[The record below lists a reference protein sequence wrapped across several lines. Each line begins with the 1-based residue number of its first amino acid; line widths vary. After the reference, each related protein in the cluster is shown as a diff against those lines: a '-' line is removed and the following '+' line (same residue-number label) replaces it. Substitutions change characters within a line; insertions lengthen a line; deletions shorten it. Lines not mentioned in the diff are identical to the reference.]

1 MSTPIEVPTMK
12 ALVIGAGFG
21 GIAAALRLRAK
32 GYEVSLIDRCAG
44 LGGRAQVF
52 ERGGFRHDA
61 GPTVITAPFLFEELF
76 ALFGERFEDHV
87 HLVPLTPWYRF
98 HFSDNTQFDYG
109 GTLDETLAEIARIE
123 PGDCAGYRSLL
134 VQSEKIFNVGFLQ
147 LSAVPFHRFSA
158 MLKQIPA
165 LLRLRSHDTVWQLV
179 CRHLKNPKL
188 RQAFSIQPLL
198 VGGNPFD
205 TTSIYGLIHYLERAH
220 GVHFA
225 MGGTAAITAAL
236 SGLMTRH
243 GIDVRLNTTVRRID
257 VDDGVASGVTL
268 VDGSSIAADVIV
280 SNADPAHLYGS
291 MIRPEDQAASAR
303 LKLATA
309 EFSMGLFVLYFGT
322 TRQYPDVAHHTI
334 WLGERY
340 RELLAD
346 IFHDKVLSK
355 DFSLY
360 LHRPTATDPSFAPA
374 GCDSFYVLCPV
385 PNLKGAIDWAIE
397 GPRLQAR
404 IVAALDQTILPGL
417 GGCITSDFCMTPEDF
432 RSDYLSA
439 HGAGFSVA
447 PLFRQSAWFRFH
459 NRAEGIRNLYLV
471 GAGTHPGAGLPG
483 VLCSAKVLDAL
494 VPSAHAAAQLSAGR
508 SATPALQSA
517 DLVLSRKG
525 KSFHWARRWMSSS
538 RAARA
543 TRLYGFCRYVD
554 DIADEGCAGQDP
566 RAALALIAQDIASGA
581 SQDPIIADALALMR
595 ECRIQPALV
604 LTFIDGIRS
613 DLDPVRMTDEAA
625 LLCYC
630 YQAAGTVGAMMCRV
644 LDCDDP
650 AALRHAIDLG
660 MAMQLTNICRDVAE
674 DAAVGRRYL
683 PASMVGDLAPQAL
696 VDPAP
701 ALQPGLQTCIGELLD
716 TADRYYR
723 SGEAGLA
730 HLPVGARCSILVAAR
745 VYRAIGTQLRGCGNA
760 YWLGRTVVPQQTK
773 RRVTWRALLSTPF
786 MPRFWLPTRHHDA
799 ALHGALSAFL
809 GAEPPL
815 ESRRA

>member
-1 MSTPIEVPTMK
+1 MK

-21 GIAAALRLRAK
+21 GMAAALRLRAK

-52 ERGGFRHDA
+52 VRGGFKHDA

-76 ALFGERFEDHV
+76 ALFGEKFADHV

-98 HFSDNTQFDYG
+98 HFSDNSQFDYG
-109 GTLDETLAEIARIE
+109 GTLDQTLAEIARIE
-123 PGDCAGYRSLL
+123 PADCDGYRSLL
-134 VQSEKIFNVGFLQ
+134 AQSEKIFNVGFLQ
-147 LSAVPFHRFSA
+147 LSAVPFHRFGA
-158 MLKQIPA
+158 MVKQIPA

-205 TTSIYGLIHYLERAH
+205 TTSIYGLIHYLERAY

-225 MGGTAAITAAL
+225 MGGTAAITDAL
-236 SGLMTRH
+236 GALMARQ
-243 GIDVRLNTTVRRID
+243 GIEVQLNTTVRRID
-257 VDDGVASGVTL
+257 VDAGVAHGITL
-268 VDGSSIAADVIV
+268 DDGSSITADLIV
-280 SNADPAHLYGS
+280 SNADPAHLYAA
-291 MIRPEDQAASAR
+291 MIRPEDQARSAR
-303 LKLATA
+303 LKLAAA

-334 WLGERY
+334 WLGDRY

-346 IFHDKVLSK
+346 IFHHKVLSE

-360 LHRPTATDPSFAPA
+360 VHRPTATDSSFAPP

-385 PNLKGAIDWAIE
+385 PNLKGSVDWAVE

-404 IVAALDQTILPGL
+404 IIAALAQTILPGL
-417 GGCITSDFCMTPEDF
+417 GDCITSDFYMTPENF

-471 GAGTHPGAGLPG
+471 GAGTHPGAGVPG
-483 VLCSAKVLDAL
+483 VLCSAKVMDAL
-494 VPSAHAAAQLSAGR
+494 VPAANRTVRR
-508 SATPALQSA
+508 SADGDLTPALQSA

-525 KSFHWARRWMSSS
+525 KSFHWARRWMASAH
-538 RAARA
+538 AARA
-543 TRLYGFCRYVD
+543 TRLYGFCRYAD
-554 DIADEGCAGQDP
+554 DLADEAVVGHDADP
-566 RAALALIAQDIASGA
+566 HAALALVAQGIASGV
-581 SQDPIIADALALMR
+581 SHNPIVADMIDLMQL
-595 ECRIQPALV
+595 CSIQPALI
-604 LTFIDGIRS
+604 LTFIDGITS
-613 DLDPVRMTDEAA
+613 DLGTVLMADEDA
-625 LLCYC
+625 LLRYC

-644 LDCDDP
+644 LGCDDP
-650 AALRHAIDLG
+650 AALRHAVDLG
-660 MAMQLTNICRDVAE
+660 IAMQLTNICRDVAA

-683 PASMVGDLAPQAL
+683 PASLIGDVAPQML

-701 ALQPGLQTCIGELLD
+701 ALRPQLQSCIDRLLA
-716 TADRYYR
+716 TADRYYH

-730 HLPVGARCSILVAAR
+730 HLPIGARASILVAAR
-745 VYRAIGTQLRGCGNA
+745 VYRAIGIRLRLNGNA
-760 YWLGRTVVPQQTK
+760 YWLGRTVVPRQIKTL
-773 RRVTWRALLSTPF
+773 VTVRALLSIPLL
-786 MPRFWLPTRHHDA
+786 PGFWVPTKRHDA

-809 GAEPPL
+809 GAEASL
-815 ESRRA
+815 NARHG

>member
-1 MSTPIEVPTMK
+1 MQAI
-12 ALVIGAGFG
+12 VIGAGFG

-52 ERGGFRHDA
+52 ERNGFKHDA

-76 ALFGERFEDHV
+76 ALFGEKFEDHV
-87 HLVPLTPWYRF
+87 TLVPLTPWYRF

-134 VQSEKIFNVGFLQ
+134 VESEKIFNLGFVQ
-147 LSAVPFHRFSA
+147 LSAEPFHRFGA
-158 MLKQIPA
+158 MVKQIPA

-188 RQAFSIQPLL
+188 RQAFSMQPLL

-205 TTSIYGLIHYLERAH
+205 TTSIYSLIHYLERAH

-225 MGGTAAITAAL
+225 MGGTGAITSAL
-236 SGLMTRH
+236 GALMAKH
-243 GIDVRLNTTVRRID
+243 GIEVKLNTSVRRIN
-257 VDDGVASGVTL
+257 VDKGVATGVTL
-268 VDGSSIAADVIV
+268 AGGQSMRADVIV
-280 SNADPAHLYGS
+280 SNADPAHLYAD
-291 MIRPEDQAASAR
+291 MIPPAEQAFSAR
-303 LKLATA
+303 LKLAAA

-346 IFHDKVLSK
+346 IFHHKVLAE

-360 LHRPTATDPSFAPA
+360 LHRPTATDASFAPT

-385 PNLKGAIDWAIE
+385 PNLKGAIDWAVQ

-404 IVAALDQTILPGL
+404 IVAALEKTILPGL
-417 GGCITSDFCMTPEDF
+417 SGCITSDFTMTPENF

-483 VLCSAKVLDAL
+483 VLCSAKVMDAL
-494 VPSAHAAAQLSAGR
+494 VPSAHAAAQQSASCR
-508 SATPALQSA
+508 STAALQCA

-525 KSFHWARRWMSSS
+525 RSFHWARRWMAPAH
-538 RAARA
+538 AARA

-554 DIADEGCAGQDP
+554 DLADEASAGQDP
-566 RAALALIAQDIASGA
+566 RAALALIAQEIASGT
-581 SQDPIIADALALMR
+581 SQNPIVVDALALMR
-595 ECRIQPALV
+595 ECHIPPTPI
-604 LTFIDGIRS
+604 LTLIDGITS
-613 DLDPVRMTDEAA
+613 DLDTVRIADEGA
-625 LLCYC
+625 LLRYC
-630 YQAAGTVGAMMCRV
+630 YQVAGTVGSMMCRV
-644 LDCDDP
+644 LGCDDP
-650 AALRHAIDLG
+650 AALRHAVDLG
-660 MAMQLTNICRDVAE
+660 IAMQLTNICRDVAA
-674 DAAVGRRYL
+674 DAAAGRRYL
-683 PASMVGDLAPQAL
+683 PASMIGELPPQEL
-696 VDPAP
+696 VDPALELRP
-701 ALQPGLQTCIGELLD
+701 RLQLCIDEMLD

-745 VYRAIGTQLRGCGNA
+745 VYRAIGTRLRQHGNA
-760 YWLGRTVVPQQTK
+760 YWHGRTLVPQRTK
-773 RRVTWRALLSTPF
+773 TLVTLRALLSTPLL
-786 MPRFWLPTRHHDA
+786 PRFWVPTRHHDA
-799 ALHGALSAFL
+799 ALHISLSAFL
-809 GAEPPL
+809 GADASLKSPYV
-815 ESRRA
+815 